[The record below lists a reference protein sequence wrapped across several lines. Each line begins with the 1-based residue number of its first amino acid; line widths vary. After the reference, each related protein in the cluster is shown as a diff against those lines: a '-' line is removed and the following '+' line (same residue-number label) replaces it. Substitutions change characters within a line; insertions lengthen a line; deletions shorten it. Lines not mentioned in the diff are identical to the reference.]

1 MSRTASAVVTIA
13 NKLGLHARPAT
24 LFVDRACIAGFMEA
38 MTMPFEVRQP
48 GDLRGVVP
56 GAIVEFTL
64 VVGAESAY
72 ATRITVRRCDQSEPV
87 DGKSIMQM
95 LMLAA
100 TQGTRLEITA
110 EGNDADEA
118 VRNLVRLVEGGFDEE

>member
-24 LFVDRACIAGFMEA
+24 LFVDRAC
-38 MTMPFEVRQP
+38 
-48 GDLRGVVP
+48 
-56 GAIVEFTL
+56 
-64 VVGAESAY
+64 SAQ
-72 ATRITVRRCDQSEPV
+72 AQITVRRCDQSEAV

-118 VRNLVRLVEGGFDEE
+118 VRNLVRLVEGGFDED